1 MFSLFCSY
9 LLLAQEQ
16 VTNAD
21 SVVVDTAIYPT
32 DTLLTDSVAPQKKD
46 AKMDHIINYDARDS
60 IYFDIKS
67 QMMYL
72 YGDAHVDYGGR
83 QLDADLITINW
94 GTSLVKATY
103 SVDSLNEKVGV
114 PLFDDNG
121 DQYNA
126 DTILYN
132 FETEKG
138 YISGILTE
146 QNEGFMRGGEA
157 YKDGDNVI
165 YVRGGEYCPCEDP
178 NAGTFFRANK
188 IKVVPEQRVYTG
200 PGVMYIGDIP
210 TPLLLPFGL
219 FPASDRRTSGIIPPT
234 FGESP
239 TRGFFLRDMGFFWA
253 VNDYIGTTFMGEY
266 YSRGGGGLSN
276 ITKYRNRYRYNG
288 DLSLNY
294 RRVIEDPDGFSE
306 TMATDY
312 SITWQHK
319 PVSYG
324 GKSFSADVNF
334 MTTTYSSRNE
344 LDLENNIR
352 SDVRSNINYSTPIG
366 RGNSPF
372 STNVSL
378 RHEQNNQTGIIN
390 FNLPNVSLNM
400 SQIKPFA
407 SSNSVG
413 SKSEVRKLYESISV
427 RYAGNFNNKYTN
439 DFDASSVFGF
449 EVANA
454 RQDTIL
460 PFQGPN
466 MSDIFGS
473 PNYGVSHNIPI
484 SATMKLG
491 PVNMNPNFT
500 YNENWYPHTYSYA
513 YSQRDSA
520 VVVDTV
526 GGFGRAYNYSTGV
539 SFDTRLYGMYS
550 YKGAKQ
556 AKLRHTVNP
565 SLGFSYSPETL
576 DNPEA
581 YQLVQVNESGTER
594 RVSRYQGNIM
604 GPLGGGERA
613 AINFGIRNDFEM
625 KYLPKDDTTGKF
637 KYVKILE
644 NLAVNSSYN
653 MVADS
658 FNLSNLRFGA
668 NSSIIKNV
676 NIRSN
681 LTVDP
686 YTYYA
691 DSTNGQ
697 GEIITQ
703 TKVNEYAWKN
713 GQGLGHISNFNIN
726 LGGSFSPENF
736 KKKSAKEEES
746 GAERLQRNKNP
757 ERYVDFSVP
766 WRFGVNYNFN
776 VDKVG
781 LLEANKRQS
790 LSFSGELKIS
800 EFWKVNMD
808 VAYDLDTKKW
818 ISPRV
823 NIYRDLNCWELFI
836 FWVPF
841 GPSQMYEFRIAL
853 KSPALKDL
861 KIERKKSII
870 DY

>member
-1 MFSLFCSY
+1 MFCSY
-9 LLLAQEQ
+9 FLFAQEQ
-16 VTNAD
+16 ITNAD
-21 SVVVDTAIYPT
+21 SAVVDTSIYQS
-32 DTLLTDSVAPQKKD
+32 DSLLTDSLVPEQRD
-46 AKMDHIINYDARDS
+46 AKMDNVINYDAQDS

-103 SVDSLNEKVGV
+103 SRDSVGKKVGV

-146 QNEGFMRGGEA
+146 QSDGFMRGGEA
-157 YKDGDNVI
+157 YKDGNNVI

-178 NAGTFFRANK
+178 NAGTYFRANK
-188 IKVVPEQRVYTG
+188 IKVVPEERVYTG

-219 FPASDRRTSGIIPPT
+219 FPASDRKTSGIVPPT
-234 FGESP
+234 FGESA
-239 TRGFFLRDMGFFWA
+239 TRGFYLRDMGFYWA
-253 VNDYIGTTFMGEY
+253 VNDYIGTTFRGEY

-276 ITKYRNRYRYNG
+276 FTQYKKRYKYNG
-288 DLSLNY
+288 DMALMY
-294 RRVIEDPDGFSE
+294 RRVIEDADSYTE
-306 TMATDY
+306 ALATDY
-312 SITWQHK
+312 SIRWKHQ

-334 MTTTYSSRNE
+334 ETTTYSSRNE
-344 LDLENNIR
+344 LDLDRNIR
-352 SDVRSNINYSTPIG
+352 SDVRSNINYSTPI
-366 RGNSPF
+366 RKTPF
-372 STNVSL
+372 STDINL
-378 RHEQNNQTGIIN
+378 RHEQNNQSGIIN
-390 FNLPNVSLNM
+390 FNLPDVSLSMN
-400 SQIKPFA
+400 QVKPFA

-413 SKSEVRKLYESISV
+413 SKTELRKLYESISV
-427 RYAGNFNNKYTN
+427 RYAGNFSNKYTN
-439 DFDASSVFGF
+439 DFDASETFGF

-454 RQDTIL
+454 REDTVL
-460 PFQGPN
+460 PFKGPN
-466 MSDIFGS
+466 MSDIFANA
-473 PNYGVSHNIPI
+473 NYGITHRIPI
-484 SATMKLG
+484 SASMKLG
-491 PVNMNPNFT
+491 PVNMNPSFNYT
-500 YNENWYPHTYSYA
+500 ENWYPHKYSYA

-539 SFDTRLYGMYS
+539 SFDTRMYGMYS
-550 YKGAKQ
+550 YRGDKQ

-565 SLGFSYSPETL
+565 SVGFSYSPETY
-576 DNPEA
+576 DNPEV
-581 YQLVQVNESGTER
+581 YQLVQTNENGAER
-594 RVSRYQGNIM
+594 RVSRYQGNVM
-604 GPLGGGERA
+604 GTPGGREA
-613 AINFGIRNDFEM
+613 ASINFGVRNDFEM
-625 KYLPKDDTTGKF
+625 KYLPKDDSTGKF
-637 KYVKILE
+637 KYLKILE
-644 NLAVNSSYN
+644 NLSASSSYN
-653 MVADS
+653 MIADS

-668 NSSIIKNV
+668 NSSIIKNI
-676 NIRSN
+676 NIRTS
-681 LTVDP
+681 LDVDP
-686 YTYYA
+686 YTYFA

-703 TKVNEYAWKN
+703 TKINEYAWTN
-713 GQGLGHISNFNIN
+713 GQGLGHLRNFNIN
-726 LGGSFSPENF
+726 LGGSFSPETF
-736 KKKSAKEEES
+736 RRKKKTEEES
-746 GAERLQRNKNP
+746 SAERSERYRNP
-757 ERYVDFSVP
+757 ERYVDFTVP
-766 WRFGVNYNFN
+766 WKFGFNYNYN
-776 VDKVG
+776 IDKVG
-781 LLEANKRQS
+781 LLDPNKRQS
-790 LSFSGELKIS
+790 LSFNGELKIS
-800 EFWKVNMD
+800 EFWKVDMS

-836 FWVPF
+836 RWVPF

-853 KSPALKDL
+853 KSPALKDIKL
-861 KIERKKSII
+861 TRQKNII